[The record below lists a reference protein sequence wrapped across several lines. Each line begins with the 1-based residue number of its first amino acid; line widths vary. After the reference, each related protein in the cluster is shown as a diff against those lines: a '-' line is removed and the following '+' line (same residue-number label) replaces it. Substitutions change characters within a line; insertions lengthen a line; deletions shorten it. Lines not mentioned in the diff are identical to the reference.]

1 MKKTLSALVALL
13 GPLLLIIVLAHVTY
27 TIEGYT
33 SVSFNPYPRMIWYL
47 ASGVLVALYL
57 TVLLVLCPRH
67 SNPAL
72 VPCAVLGAILALVL
86 CVLETSSFAAVM
98 DYLPFSVRC
107 PIRLEGLTVLRL
119 TGVAVTGNILC
130 AIRASHGR
138 NETGRRLNE

>member
-1 MKKTLSALVALL
+1 MKKTISALLALL
-13 GPLLLIIVLAHVTY
+13 GPLFLIIVLAHISY

-57 TVLLVLCPRH
+57 AVLLVLCPRH
-67 SNPAL
+67 SSPAL

-98 DYLPFSVRC
+98 DYLPFSVCC

-119 TGVAVTGNILC
+119 TGVTVTGNILC
-130 AIRASHGR
+130 AVRASRGA
-138 NETGRRLNE
+138 EEVGRRLND

>member
-1 MKKTLSALVALL
+1 MKKTISALLALL
-13 GPLLLIIVLAHVTY
+13 GPLFLIIVLAHISY

-57 TVLLVLCPRH
+57 AVLLVLCPRQFG
-67 SNPAL
+67 PAL
-72 VPCAVLGAILALVL
+72 VPCSILGAISALAL

-98 DYLPFSVRC
+98 DYLPFSVRF
-107 PIRLEGLTVLRL
+107 PVRLEGFTVLHL
-119 TGVAVTGNILC
+119 TGVTIAGNVLC

-138 NETGRRLNE
+138 NEMGRRLNE